1 MSKPEKPQSSITPI
15 RSFKSPQPAASALA
29 HTVKLAHPEELP
41 SILTVMEHDGWQL
54 LHIVACRHSNEHA
67 AYFRRK
73 V

>member
-1 MSKPEKPQSSITPI
+1 MAKPSKPQDSTP
-15 RSFKSPQPAASALA
+15 PPVQPVRAFNSALA

-41 SILTVMEHDGWQL
+41 SILTMMEHDGWQI